1 MIKNFVVNV
10 NNLTQGVT
18 EQGFGLIL
26 VADNEHDIPYTLLSG
41 AEELVGVDDITVDS
55 KVYKMVQKLF
65 AGSPKPNEVAVYGD
79 KLMTDASELE
89 TGLNKLINEQ
99 KADWFYITSTMNDNA
114 TIEKLSTWS
123 IANEKLYFVTTQ
135 DLTVVEGVE
144 SANTVIGYHEKETDY
159 FTEGLARNMAM
170 ALPGSI
176 TAMYETIPSSIP
188 SDITLTELKKLHTDN
203 GVSYIRNK
211 GRNFVSEGKASDGSY
226 IDVTLGSYFIKFRLE
241 EALFLLAM
249 NNGKI
254 PYSDR
259 GIGMLVGEVENV
271 LKVATS
277 QGIILEKDG
286 KGVYEIT
293 ALRRDQVLKN
303 QVANR
308 VYNGISVKAVVAGAI
323 HNATITIDL
332 VLSEED

>member
-1 MIKNFVVNV
+1 MINNFVVNV

-26 VADNEHDIPYTLLSG
+26 VADNEHDIPYTILSDAAALIDIDG
-41 AEELVGVDDITVDS
+41 ITVDS

-65 AGSPKPNEVAVYGD
+65 AGNPKPQEVAVFGD
-79 KLMTDASELE
+79 KLITDAAGLE
-89 TGLNKLINEQ
+89 TELNGLINEQ
-99 KADWFYITSTMNDNA
+99 KADWFFVTSTMNDSA
-114 TIEKLSTWS
+114 TITKLSTWS

-135 DLTVVEGVE
+135 DLTLVEGIE
-144 SANTVIGYHEKETDY
+144 SPNTVIGYHENETDY
-159 FTEGLARNMAM
+159 FTEGLARNMAI

-176 TAMYETIPSSIP
+176 TAMYETVPGSTPSN
-188 SDITLTELKKLHTDN
+188 ITLTELKKLHKDN

-211 GRNFVSEGKASDGSY
+211 GRNFVSEGKATDGSY
-226 IDVTLGSYFIKFRLE
+226 IDVTMGSYFIKFRLE

-259 GIGMLVGEVENV
+259 GIGMLIAEVETV
-271 LKVATS
+271 LKQATR
-277 QGIILEKDG
+277 QGIILEEDG
-286 KGVYEIT
+286 KGVYTIT
-293 ALRRDQVLKN
+293 ALRRNEVLKN
-303 QVANR
+303 EIANR
-308 VYNGISVKAVVAGAI
+308 VYNGISVVATIAGAI
-323 HNATITIDL
+323 HSSIVNIDL